1 MLKKLLFIS
10 SLILFSINFNYVFAE
25 TNLIIPVKKPS
36 LTDEEIKVKIS
47 KNILK
52 PLKKPKKIEITAI
65 KENKIVEIKKIKEDK
80 KLSFKIPKK
89 KPSIAGL
96 NKSESVKISKYYSKK
111 DFNIAK
117 KAISEMQ
124 KSKWSSS
131 LKIAKKAKD
140 KSIYNFIQWRHL
152 LTAGNQAS
160 FYDYKVFIDSNSK
173 YPRIEKLRFL
183 AEHKL
188 STSKIS
194 PKK

>member
-80 KLSFKIPKK
+80 KI
-89 KPSIAGL
+89 KPA
-96 NKSESVKISKYYSKK
+96 NN
-111 DFNIAK
+111 D
-117 KAISEMQ
+117 
-124 KSKWSSS
+124 
-131 LKIAKKAKD
+131 
-140 KSIYNFIQWRHL
+140 
-152 LTAGNQAS
+152 
-160 FYDYKVFIDSNSK
+160 
-173 YPRIEKLRFL
+173 RFL
-183 AEHKL
+183 FSSEVFQ
-188 STSKIS
+188 TSCFDIPQRS
-194 PKK
+194 ELWNN

>member
-25 TNLIIPVKKPS
+25 TNLIIPLKKPS

-52 PLKKPKKIEITAI
+52 PLKKPKKIEIIAI

-96 NKSESVKISKYYSKK
+96 NKSESVKISKYYSKN

-131 LKIAKKAKD
+131 L
-140 KSIYNFIQWRHL
+140 
-152 LTAGNQAS
+152 
-160 FYDYKVFIDSNSK
+160 
-173 YPRIEKLRFL
+173 
-183 AEHKL
+183 
-188 STSKIS
+188 
-194 PKK
+194 